1 MNISQIPNP
10 ISQPARKPYDIRERS
25 FQFALQMLQVASR
38 LPDTTEGRIVRSQL
52 SKAGTSVGANVEEA
66 GGAETRPD
74 KRRSFTVARKEA
86 RESNFWLR
94 IVHHRWKD
102 DIDVAA
108 DFRES
113 TELMKI
119 LSAII
124 KGLA

>member
-1 MNISQIPNP
+1 MNKSQIPNP
-10 ISQPARKPYDIRERS
+10 KSQPTKKPYDIRERT
-25 FQFALQMLQVASR
+25 FPFALRMLQVASR
-38 LPDTTEGRIVRSQL
+38 LPNTTEGRIVRSQPAK
-52 SKAGTSVGANVEEA
+52 SGASVGATVEEA
-66 GGAETRPD
+66 DGAETRPD

-102 DIDVAA
+102 SVDVEA
-108 DFRES
+108 DLRES